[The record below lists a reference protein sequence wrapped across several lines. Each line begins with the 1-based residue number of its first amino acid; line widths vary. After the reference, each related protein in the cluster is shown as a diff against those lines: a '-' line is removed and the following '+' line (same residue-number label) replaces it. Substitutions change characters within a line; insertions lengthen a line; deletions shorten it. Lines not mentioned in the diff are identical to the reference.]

1 MENEQINPPESDIKK
16 EWQSGGN
23 FKFPV
28 LNRVAIAGS
37 LIQAPPI
44 RWTKR
49 GVPVTNFIVATA
61 PEKIFNAPEGM
72 DRESCFV
79 SVVVWSKQAIQ
90 CNKFLKKGSSVLI
103 LGELQSMPN
112 SEPENGYFPI
122 QLSAQWIQYLEK
134 DAIHNISD
142 FMDEDTEM
150 FHPDDVDV

>member
-1 MENEQINPPESDIKK
+1 LENHEITPPEPGNKSQLDK
-16 EWQSGGN
+16 N
-23 FKFPV
+23 FKFPI

-37 LIQAPPI
+37 LIHDPPI

-49 GVPVTNFIVATA
+49 GVPVTNFIVATE
-61 PEKIFNAPEGM
+61 PEKIVNAPEGM
-72 DRESCFV
+72 EREPCFV

-103 LGELQSMPN
+103 LGEMQSMPN
-112 SEPENGYFPI
+112 YESENEYYPI

-150 FHPDDVDV
+150 YHPDEDVI

>member
-1 MENEQINPPESDIKK
+1 MENDQINPPEPDFKK
-16 EWQSGGN
+16 ELQSEKI

-28 LNRVAIAGS
+28 LNRVAVAGN
-37 LIQAPPI
+37 LIQDPPI

-61 PEKIFNAPEGM
+61 PENMINAPEGM
-72 DRESCFV
+72 DRESCYV

-112 SEPENGYFPI
+112 SEPENEYYPI

-134 DAIHNISD
+134 DAVHNISD

>member
-1 MENEQINPPESDIKK
+1 MEKEQINLSEPDTKK
-16 EWQSGGN
+16 SSQSEKK

-28 LNRVAIAGS
+28 LNRVAVAGS
-37 LIQAPPI
+37 LIHDPPI

-49 GVPVTNFIVATA
+49 GVPVTNFIIATA
-61 PEKIFNAPEGM
+61 PEKTINAPEGL
-72 DRESCFV
+72 DRESCYV

-142 FMDEDTEM
+142 FMDEETEM
-150 FHPDDVDV
+150 YHPDDVDD

>member
-1 MENEQINPPESDIKK
+1 
-16 EWQSGGN
+16 
-23 FKFPV
+23 
-28 LNRVAIAGS
+28 
-37 LIQAPPI
+37 
-44 RWTKR
+44 
-49 GVPVTNFIVATA
+49 
-61 PEKIFNAPEGM
+61 
-72 DRESCFV
+72 
-79 SVVVWSKQAIQ
+79 VWSKQAVQ

-150 FHPDDVDV
+150 FHSGDVDASGT

>member
-1 MENEQINPPESDIKK
+1 MENVQTGPLVPDSQK
-16 EWQSGGN
+16 ELRSGKR

-28 LNRVAIAGS
+28 LNRVAVAGS
-37 LIQAPPI
+37 LIHDPPI

-49 GVPVTNFIVATA
+49 GVPVTNFIIATE
-61 PEKIFNAPEGM
+61 PEKVINAPEGM
-72 DRESCFV
+72 DRESCYV
-79 SVVVWSKQAIQ
+79 SVVVWSKQALQ

-112 SEPENGYFPI
+112 NEPENEYYPI

-134 DAIHNISD
+134 DAIHNITD

-150 FHPDDVDV
+150 FHPDDVEE